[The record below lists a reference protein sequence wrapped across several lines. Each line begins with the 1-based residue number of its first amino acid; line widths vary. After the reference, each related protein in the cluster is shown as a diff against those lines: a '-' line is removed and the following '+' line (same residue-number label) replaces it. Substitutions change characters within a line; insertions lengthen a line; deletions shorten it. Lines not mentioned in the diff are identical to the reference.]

1 MTEKEL
7 LFDPDSFLSNYYPC
21 RVAYRR
27 NIFTS
32 SEACYQS
39 EKFDDWAI
47 KRTFSLLD
55 ADESRKV
62 AHRISRL
69 QTPKWDALKYDV
81 MVDILRAKF
90 TQNHDLAKNLLQT
103 NDAILIENTSSWH
116 DNTWGHCLCEC
127 CRNLPYKNLLGKAL
141 MQVRQELKQGII
153 EMQDGVINSFW
164 LKTLPTM
171 EKTTFIFEVKNPH
184 GMKTQ
189 FGSCTLAEKDE
200 QPERLRAHVLSLS
213 PDSDRMVIVCGG
225 NYYMVRLYPPLDHP
239 IRHMENICGECVFCF
254 ADDLDPSY
262 EVLRVNWQKEFAIVT
277 FTDSYNDEFID
288 RFVPSH

>member
-7 LFDPDSFLSNYYPC
+7 LFDPDSYLSNYYPC
-21 RVAYRR
+21 SVAYRR

-47 KRTFSLLD
+47 RRTFSLLN

-62 AHRISRL
+62 AHCISRL
-69 QTPKWDALKYDV
+69 QKQKWDAMKFDV

-90 TQNHDLAKNLLQT
+90 TQNHDLAQNLLQT
-103 NDAILIENTSSWH
+103 DDAILIENTSSWH
-116 DNTWGHCLCEC
+116 DNIWGRCLCDC
-127 CRNLPYKNLLGKAL
+127 CKNLPYENLLGKAL
-141 MQVRQELKQGII
+141 MRVRQELKQGVI
-153 EMQDGVINSFW
+153 EMQDGVINPFW
-164 LKTLPTM
+164 MKKLPIPEITS
-171 EKTTFIFEVKNPH
+171 FIFEVKNPR

-189 FGSCTLAEKDE
+189 LGSCPPAEDDE
-200 QPERLRAHVLSLS
+200 QPERFRAHVLSLS
-213 PDSDRMVIVCGG
+213 PDSDRMVILCGE
-225 NYYMVRLYPPLDHP
+225 NYYMVRPDQPLDHS
-239 IRHMENICGECVFCF
+239 IGHMEKICGECVFRF

-262 EVLRVNWQKEFAIVT
+262 EVLSVNWQKEFAIVT